1 MFERVR
7 AVEQKLGVDER
18 AAQGC
23 VDLVEVRMAGLEL
36 VGEQVGERNYL
47 RNRVLRERSCDVG
60 AAVSTAEQA
69 MADRRVALVSE
80 GCCGL
85 EKKEAGGEPGRGL
98 YEFPALH
105 GVAFQ
110 IEVLR
115 DLIAAWPQPR
125 TSRRIRSK

>member
-1 MFERVR
+1 MR
-7 AVEQKLGVDER
+7 AVEQKLGVDKR
-18 AAQGC
+18 AAQGR
-23 VDLVEVRMAGLEL
+23 VHLVEGRMAGLEL

-47 RNRVLRERSCDVG
+47 GNRVLRERGCDVG

-69 MADRRVALVSE
+69 MADGPGVLVSE
-80 GCCGL
+80 GRCGL

-110 IEVLR
+110 IEVLH